1 MHAVEGLKT
10 QTESLY
16 YAYATEVV
24 SAPGPADFKG
34 KYRSNYNGV
43 NYTDQV
49 KPIMLAKYISS
60 FLVFEKAT
68 VYVL

>member
-10 QTESLY
+10 QAESLY
-16 YAYATEVV
+16 YVYATEVV

-34 KYRSNYNGV
+34 KYRSNYNGA
-43 NYTDQV
+43 NNTDQV
-49 KPIMLAKYISS
+49 KPVMLAKYISA

-68 VYVL
+68 ASVL